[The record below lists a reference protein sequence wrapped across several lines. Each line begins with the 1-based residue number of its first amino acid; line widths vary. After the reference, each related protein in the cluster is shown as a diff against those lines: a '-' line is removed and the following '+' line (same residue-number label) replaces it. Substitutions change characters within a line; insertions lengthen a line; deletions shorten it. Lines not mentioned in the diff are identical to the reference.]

1 MQFKTWETK
10 QRKKQSKK
18 NYGKEKNVQ
27 KKEKYVYFTHTV
39 YYFNGS
45 KS

>member
-10 QRKKQSKK
+10 QKK
-18 NYGKEKNVQ
+18 NKAKKNMEKKKNVQ

-39 YYFNGS
+39 YYFNGW